1 MAEQEPAPVPGA
13 AQSADRPDTY
23 ARKALVASAVGY
35 GVDGMDN
42 LTIGFALVA
51 ISTDL
56 TLSKPQAGS
65 LATLT
70 LIGAVVGGFL
80 FGILGDYFGRVRT
93 LTWSIVIFA
102 LFTGLTALARG
113 YVDLSIY
120 RFIAG
125 IGLGGEFGVG
135 MALVAEAWPA
145 RLRARATSWVGIGG
159 QAGVLIG
166 TLLAGPIIESWGWR
180 ALFALGAIP
189 AIIAFFLRANL
200 KEPEK
205 FRRAHRPK
213 GFHGFP
219 IRQLFAD
226 ARTTR
231 ASIALLVLCSVQTWG
246 YYGIMTWLPSFLA
259 DKFGFSL
266 SKSGIWTAVTIV
278 GMAAGM
284 YVFGNLADR
293 IGRRPAFWIFQAG
306 AIVSV
311 LVYSQISNPNV
322 LLIFGAVM
330 GIFVNG
336 MLGGYGALMAE
347 LYPTAARATAE
358 NVLFNAGRA
367 IGGFAPIVFAIIAAA
382 HGLGTAIALLAVLY
396 ALDMVMMFLI
406 PDKKGAELTS

>member
-1 MAEQEPAPVPGA
+1 MTEQTPAPPPA
-13 AQSADRPDTY
+13 PSEAIDDRPTPY
-23 ARKALVASAVGY
+23 AKKALLASAVGY

-42 LTIGFALVA
+42 LTIGFALAA
-51 ISTDL
+51 ISTEL
-56 TLSKPQAGS
+56 TLSKPEAGS

-93 LTWSIVIFA
+93 LTWSVIMFA
-102 LFTGLTALARG
+102 VFTGLTALAQG
-113 YVDLSIY
+113 YADLAAY

-125 IGLGGEFGVG
+125 VGLGGEFGVG

-145 RLRARATSWVGIGG
+145 RLRARATSWVGVGG

-166 TLLAGPIIESWGWR
+166 TLLAGPIIASWGWR

-189 AIIAFFLRANL
+189 AVIAFLLRSRL
-200 KEPEK
+200 REPET
-205 FRRAHRPK
+205 FRKAHRPK
-213 GFHGFP
+213 GLRGFP
-219 IRQLFAD
+219 IRLLFKN

-231 ASIALLVLCSVQTWG
+231 ATLALLVLCSVQTFG
-246 YYGIMTWLPSFLA
+246 YYGIMTWLPSYLA
-259 DKFGFSL
+259 DQFGFSL
-266 SKSGIWTAVTIV
+266 SKSGVWTAVTILGMAV
-278 GMAAGM
+278 GMHI
-284 YVFGNLADR
+284 FGVLADR
-293 IGRRPAFWIFQAG
+293 IGRRPTFWIFQLG

-311 LVYSQISNPNV
+311 LVYSQLTNATV
-322 LLIFGAVM
+322 LLVFGAVM

-367 IGGFAPIVFAIIAAA
+367 IGGFAPIIFAFIAAG
-382 HGLGTAIALLAVLY
+382 HGLGTAIAFLAVLY
-396 ALDMVMMFLI
+396 ALDMVMMLVI
-406 PDKKGAELTS
+406 PDKRGAELT

>member
-1 MAEQEPAPVPGA
+1 MAEQDTAV
-13 AQSADRPDTY
+13 RPDTY
-23 ARKALVASAVGY
+23 AKKALVASAVGY

-42 LTIGFALVA
+42 LTIGFALAA
-51 ISTDL
+51 ISADL
-56 TLSKPQAGS
+56 TLSKPEAGS

-70 LIGAVVGGFL
+70 LVGAVVGGLL
-80 FGILGDYFGRVRT
+80 FGVLGDYFGRVRT
-93 LTWSIVIFA
+93 LTWSIVLFA
-102 LFTGLTALARG
+102 VFTGLTALAQS
-113 YVDLSIY
+113 YWDLSLY

-145 RLRARATSWVGIGG
+145 KLRARATSWVGIGG

-166 TLLAGPIIESWGWR
+166 TLLAGPIIEAWGWR
-180 ALFALGAIP
+180 ALFGLGAVP
-189 AIIAFFLRANL
+189 AVIAFFLRANL
-200 KEPEK
+200 KEPETYRK
-205 FRRAHRPK
+205 AHRPK

-219 IRQLFAD
+219 IRLLFAD

-231 ASIALLVLCSVQTWG
+231 ASIAMLVLCSVQTFG
-246 YYGIMTWLPSFLA
+246 YYGIMTWLPSFLG

-266 SKSGIWTAVTIV
+266 TKSGVWTAVTIV
-278 GMAAGM
+278 GMAVGM

-293 IGRRPAFWIFQAG
+293 VGRRPAFWIFQAG

-311 LVYSQISNPNV
+311 LVYSQLTDPNV
-322 LLIFGAVM
+322 LLVWGAVM

-358 NVLFNAGRA
+358 NTLFNLGRA
-367 IGGFAPIVFAIIAAA
+367 VGGLAPIVFGVIAGGA
-382 HGLGTAIALLAVLY
+382 GLGTAIAFLAVLY
-396 ALDMVMMFLI
+396 ALDMAMMFLI
-406 PDKKGAELTS
+406 PDRRGHELT

>member
-1 MAEQEPAPVPGA
+1 MAEQDTAV
-13 AQSADRPDTY
+13 RPDTY
-23 ARKALVASAVGY
+23 AKKALVASAVGY

-42 LTIGFALVA
+42 LTIGFALAA
-51 ISTDL
+51 ISSDL
-56 TLSKPQAGS
+56 FLSKPEAGS

-70 LIGAVVGGFL
+70 LVGAVVGGLL
-80 FGILGDYFGRVRT
+80 FGVLGDYFGRVRT
-93 LTWSIVIFA
+93 LTWSIVLFA
-102 LFTGLTALARG
+102 VFTGLTALAQS
-113 YVDLSIY
+113 YWDLSLY

-145 RLRARATSWVGIGG
+145 KLRARATSWVGIGG

-166 TLLAGPIIESWGWR
+166 TLLAGPIIEAWGWR
-180 ALFALGAIP
+180 ALFGLGAIP
-189 AIIAFFLRANL
+189 AVIAFFLRANL

-205 FRRAHRPK
+205 YRKAHRPK

-219 IRQLFAD
+219 IRLLFAD
-226 ARTTR
+226 AQTTR
-231 ASIALLVLCSVQTWG
+231 ASIALLVLCSVQTFG

-266 SKSGIWTAVTIV
+266 TKSGVWTAVTIIGMAV
-278 GMAAGM
+278 GM
-284 YVFGNLADR
+284 YIFGNLADR
-293 IGRRPAFWIFQAG
+293 VGRRPAFWIFQAG

-311 LVYSQISNPNV
+311 IVYSQLTDPNV
-322 LLIFGAVM
+322 LLVWGAVM

-358 NVLFNAGRA
+358 NTLFNLGRA
-367 IGGFAPIVFAIIAAA
+367 VGGLAPIVFGIIAGGA
-382 HGLGTAIALLAVLY
+382 GLGTAIAFLAVLY

-406 PDKKGAELTS
+406 PDRKGHELT

>member
-1 MAEQEPAPVPGA
+1 MAEQGQDTAVK
-13 AQSADRPDTY
+13 PDTY

-42 LTIGFALVA
+42 LTIGFALAA
-51 ISTDL
+51 ISADL

-70 LIGAVVGGFL
+70 LIGAVVGGLL
-80 FGILGDYFGRVRT
+80 FGVLGDYFGRVRT
-93 LTWSIVIFA
+93 LTWSIVLFA
-102 LFTGLTALARG
+102 VFTGLTALAQS
-113 YVDLSIY
+113 YWDLSLY

-145 RLRARATSWVGIGG
+145 KLRARATSWVGIGG

-166 TLLAGPIIESWGWR
+166 TLAAGPIIEAWGWR

-189 AIIAFFLRANL
+189 AVIAFFLRANL

-205 FRRAHRPK
+205 YRKAHRPK
-213 GFHGFP
+213 GFGGFP
-219 IRQLFAD
+219 IRLLFAD
-226 ARTTR
+226 AQTTR
-231 ASIALLVLCSVQTWG
+231 ASIALLVLCSVQTFG

-266 SKSGIWTAVTIV
+266 TKSGVWTAVTII

-293 IGRRPAFWIFQAG
+293 VGRRPAFWIFQAG

-311 LVYSQISNPNV
+311 IVYSQLTDPNV
-322 LLIFGAVM
+322 LLVWGAVM
-330 GIFVNG
+330 GVFVNG

-358 NVLFNAGRA
+358 NTLFNLGRA
-367 IGGFAPIVFAIIAAA
+367 VGGLAPIVFGVIAGGA
-382 HGLGTAIALLAVLY
+382 GLGTAIAFLAVLY

-406 PDKKGAELTS
+406 PDRRGHELT